1 MTAPDDPDRTGGSRA
16 RRAIMAPSGGILDTI
31 GNTPLVELT
40 HLETAPC
47 RLFVKLENQNPGG
60 SIKDRIGLGMI
71 EAAERDGRL
80 KPGGTVIEATAGNT
94 GIGLALVAAQ
104 KGYRLIL
111 VVPDKMSQDKV
122 FHLKALGAEV
132 RLTRSDV
139 VKGDPAYYQDIAER
153 LTAEIPGSFY
163 INQFQ
168 NPANPLAHEI
178 GTAPEIWAQMGH
190 DLDAIVVGVGS
201 GGTLTGLG
209 RFFTRVAPR
218 TEMVLAD
225 PEGSVLAELVR
236 TGRMTRAGSWLVEG
250 IGEDFVP
257 DNCDLSLLSS
267 AYTVSDLESF
277 VMARELLRKEGI
289 LAGSS
294 SGTLVA
300 AAVKYCRD
308 QTVPKRV
315 VTFICDTGNKYLS
328 KMYNDYWMFD
338 QGLLERKEQGDL
350 TDLIARR
357 YEDGGS
363 IVAAPD
369 DSLFFV
375 YRRMKLYEVS
385 QLPVLEDGRV
395 IGIIDESDLLLAVA
409 TAPAKFELPVRDAMT
424 TKVETIG
431 PTGTIEDL
439 LPIFARDHVPVVE
452 ENGRF
457 RGIITRLDLVH
468 HLRRKVE

>member
-1 MTAPDDPDRTGGSRA
+1 MALNGS
-16 RRAIMAPSGGILDTI
+16 ILDMI
-31 GNTPLVELT
+31 GNTPLVELRHIDT
-40 HLETAPC
+40 GKC

-60 SIKDRIGLGMI
+60 SIKDRIGLTMI

-80 KPGGTVIEATAGNT
+80 RPGGTVIEATAGNT

-104 KGYRLIL
+104 KGYPLIL

-139 VKGDPAYYQDIAER
+139 VKGHPAYYQDIAKR
-153 LTAEIPGSFY
+153 LASEIPGAFY
-163 INQFQ
+163 INQFE

-178 GTAPEIWAQMGH
+178 GTAPEIWAQMQH

-209 RFFTRVAPR
+209 RFFTRVNPQM
-218 TEMVLAD
+218 EMVLAD
-225 PEGSVLAELVR
+225 PEGSVLTELVK
-236 TGRMTRAGSWLVEG
+236 TGRMTEAGSWLVEG

-257 DNCDLSLLSS
+257 DVCDLSLVRA
-267 AYTVSDLESF
+267 AYAVSDKDSF

-300 AAVKYCRD
+300 AAVRYCRE
-308 QTVPKRV
+308 QTEPKRV

-338 QGLLERKEQGDL
+338 QGLLDRPEKGDL
-350 TDLIARR
+350 TDLISRR
-357 YEDGGS
+357 YEDGGT
-363 IVAAPD
+363 ITVAPD
-369 DSLFFV
+369 DSLFIV

-385 QLPVLEDGRV
+385 QLPVLEGGKV

-409 TAPAKFELPVRDAMT
+409 SAPEKFKLPVKDAMT
-424 TKVETIG
+424 TKVQTIPPG
-431 PTGTIEDL
+431 ATIDDL
-439 LPIFARDHVPVVE
+439 LPIFARDHVAVVE
-452 ENGRF
+452 QDGKF
-457 RGIITRLDLVH
+457 HGVITRIDLLN
-468 HLRRKVE
+468 HLRHKLA

>member
-1 MTAPDDPDRTGGSRA
+1 
-16 RRAIMAPSGGILDTI
+16 MAPSGGILDTI